1 MICATR
7 SRPDITKQMIKSW
20 KETQS
25 GLSDMVIM
33 LDDDLIRRIDNIKK
47 KCGFS
52 TRYDVLTNLVIGFE
66 ESSRREKRR
75 DGF

>member
-1 MICATR
+1 
-7 SRPDITKQMIKSW
+7 
-20 KETQS
+20 
-25 GLSDMVIM
+25 M